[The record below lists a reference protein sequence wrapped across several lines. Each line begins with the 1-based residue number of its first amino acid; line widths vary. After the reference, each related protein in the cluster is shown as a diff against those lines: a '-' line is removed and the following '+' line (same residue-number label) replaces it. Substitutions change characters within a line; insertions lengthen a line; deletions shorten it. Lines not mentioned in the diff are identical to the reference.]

1 MLQLLDPFVWIYVGR
16 IKSINWQAKSL
27 MTFEIFLFEYKLYVY
42 FKINI
47 MIDFCIVLHTL
58 YTLLVQQ

>member
-16 IKSINWQAKSL
+16 INWQAKSL